1 MKSTSVRGT
10 MISLTKANLSDVDF
24 IIKLESKAENSK
36 FIIPYTKSRHID
48 NINSS
53 DYEYLIINY
62 EAGPVG
68 YIINKIDFVNHA
80 LEIVRIVIDRK
91 GLGLGKASL
100 LSVIQR
106 YLSMDYKKIWLDV
119 FSDNIIANAL
129 YTKIGFVKNRTFLY

>member
-1 MKSTSVRGT
+1 